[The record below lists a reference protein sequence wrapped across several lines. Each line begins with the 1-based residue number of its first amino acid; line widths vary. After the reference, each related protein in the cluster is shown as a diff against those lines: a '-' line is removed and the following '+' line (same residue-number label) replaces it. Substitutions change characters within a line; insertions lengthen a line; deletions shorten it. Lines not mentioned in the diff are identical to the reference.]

1 MNAAPRRVRLRLA
14 AWSTAVFAAVLI
26 AVGLV
31 VVAAFTRAL
40 DAQAGERLDSHAQR
54 FERLLRDELDG
65 RTDVEELADEL
76 SEEADL
82 AWYAVQVAGWPRI
95 ASAEWERARDARLDV
110 RVGADGADGTGRA
123 PPEEVIE
130 LEDLP
135 LRVASR
141 SFAVGDIGVR
151 FAVGLDERPVRES
164 LASFRA
170 ILWIVGPLALAIAF
184 VGGYW
189 LAGRLLAPVRVLAE
203 AAERITVERLRE
215 RLPVRGES
223 DEFDRV
229 ALAFNAVLARLEA
242 AFERQ
247 QRFTADASHEL
258 RTPLTAMRTVAEVA
272 LRERCADVPA
282 PAREALCSMLEEID
296 RLTVLI
302 DRLLT
307 LTRAD
312 AGVAPPRLEPV
323 DLAKVARDV
332 AATLEP
338 IAEECG
344 IELTC
349 VGDHEIIALADRD
362 GTRQAVLNLVDN
374 ALRYTPRGGRV
385 TIRCATRG
393 SQSTLAVADTGVGI
407 APEHHARV
415 FERFFRADPS
425 RTSANDG
432 RGVGLGLAIA
442 KAGVEAC
449 GGRIELGSELGRGAT
464 FTIVLAAAPAR

>member
-1 MNAAPRRVRLRLA
+1 MSAGPRRVRLRLA
-14 AWSTAVFAAVLI
+14 AWSTAVFAFVLI
-26 AVGLV
+26 AVGF
-31 VVAAFTRAL
+31 VVASAFTRAL
-40 DAQAGERLDSHAQR
+40 VGQAEERVDAHARR

-65 RTDVEELADEL
+65 RTDVEELVDEL
-76 SEEADL
+76 REEADL

-95 ASAEWERARDARLDV
+95 ASAEWERARDARLDA
-110 RVGADGADGTGRA
+110 RVGADGTGAA
-123 PPEEVIE
+123 PTDDVIAVAS
-130 LEDLP
+130 DLA

-141 SFAVGDIGVR
+141 SFAVGDVGVR
-151 FAVGLDERPVRES
+151 FAVGIDERPVRES

-170 ILWIVGPLALAIAF
+170 ILWIVGPLALMVAF

-203 AAERITVERLRE
+203 AAERITVDRLRE

-229 ALAFNAVLARLEA
+229 AMAFNAVLVRLEA

-247 QRFTADASHEL
+247 RRFTADASHEL
-258 RTPLTAMRTVAEVA
+258 RTPLTAMRTVAEVE
-272 LRERCADVPA
+272 LRERRAGEPVA
-282 PAREALCSMLEEID
+282 TREALCSMLEEID
-296 RLTVLI
+296 RLTTLI
-302 DRLLT
+302 DRLLM

-312 AGVAPPRLEPV
+312 ANVAPARLEPA
-323 DLAKVARDV
+323 DLTRVARDV

-338 IAEECG
+338 IADERG

-349 VGDHEIIALADRD
+349 AGDRAVVALADPD
-362 GTRQAVLNLVDN
+362 GTRRSVLNLVDN
-374 ALRYTPRGGRV
+374 ALRHTPRGGRV

-393 SQSTLAVADTGVGI
+393 SQATIEVADTGVGI
-407 APEHHARV
+407 AAEHHERV

-425 RTSANDG
+425 RTSATDG
-432 RGVGLGLAIA
+432 RGAGLGLAIA

-449 GGRIELGSELGRGAT
+449 GGRIELASELGRGAT
-464 FTIVLAAAPAR
+464 FTIVLASAPPV